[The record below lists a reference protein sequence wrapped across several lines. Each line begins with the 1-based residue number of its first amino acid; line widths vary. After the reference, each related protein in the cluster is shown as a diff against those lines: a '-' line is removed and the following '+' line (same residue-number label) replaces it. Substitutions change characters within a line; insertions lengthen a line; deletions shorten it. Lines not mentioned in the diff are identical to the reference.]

1 MVMMAVRKIDS
12 YFRTSDSQI
21 RQQSTLSI
29 RCLASLPVRKQTFIC
44 RLIDSSDLFI
54 GSRRFHTEH
63 EHFFDAS
70 DQSAD
75 WNR

>member
-21 RQQSTLSI
+21 RQQSALSI

-44 RLIDSSDLFI
+44 RSIDFSDLFI

-70 DQSAD
+70 DHSAD
-75 WNR
+75 WNT